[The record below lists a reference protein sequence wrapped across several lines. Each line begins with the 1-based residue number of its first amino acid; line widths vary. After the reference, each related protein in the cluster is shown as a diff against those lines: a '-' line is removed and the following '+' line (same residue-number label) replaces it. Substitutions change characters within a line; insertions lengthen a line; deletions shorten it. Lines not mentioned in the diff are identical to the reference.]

1 MAPVF
6 QILFDNKAH
15 SGKVKLSLLNKA
27 SIKECSHTNVSGHGE
42 TTDSHLCL
50 SEILLKLNVSLC
62 LCPADSYARVAF
74 DVLVA
79 VVCGLSLVLCG
90 RSILRG
96 IVLQHVSRALGLVE
110 TQSSHTNAVTW
121 NV

>member
-1 MAPVF
+1 MYMAPVF

-15 SGKVKLSLLNKA
+15 SGKVKLSLLNEA
-27 SIKECSHTNVSGHGE
+27 SIKECRDTNVSGHGE
-42 TTDSHLCL
+42 TTVNTLLCL
-50 SEILLKLNVSLC
+50 SVMLLKLNVSLC
-62 LCPADSYARVAF
+62 LCPGDSYARVAF

-96 IVLQHVSRALGLVE
+96 IILQHVGPF
-110 TQSSHTNAVTW
+110 
-121 NV
+121 

>member
-1 MAPVF
+1 MCRATVRDDGNERSSVCLCDPAEA
-6 QILFDNKAH
+6 D
-15 SGKVKLSLLNKA
+15 LSL
-27 SIKECSHTNVSGHGE
+27 S
-42 TTDSHLCL
+42 
-50 SEILLKLNVSLC
+50 

-96 IVLQHVSRALGLVE
+96 IVLQGVRRAL
-110 TQSSHTNAVTW
+110 
-121 NV
+121 

>member
-1 MAPVF
+1 MF

-15 SGKVKLSLLNKA
+15 SGKVKLSLLNEA
-27 SIKECSHTNVSGHGE
+27 SIKECRDTNVSGHGE
-42 TTDSHLCL
+42 RRRERALIC
-50 SEILLKLNVSLC
+50 VSLC
-62 LCPADSYARVAF
+62 DPAEADVSLSLCPADSYARVAF

-96 IVLQHVSRALGLVE
+96 IVLQGVRRAL
-110 TQSSHTNAVTW
+110 
-121 NV
+121 